1 MRPSMWGGGL
11 NLPISHFI
19 FSQSPCSQMGA
30 PAYFHNFPAPASILD
45 LNLPLHFWTISHI
58 SHFFPQSPVSQIP
71 HRGHPGWRPFWKNFG
86 QNRVD
91 IARARAF
98 IFVTRPFRIRFH
110 LFLGYLFTTTYL
122 KKVLFCC
129 QKNQKWKF
137 YIVSKKW
144 FFLNFLFLKILK
156 K

>member
-1 MRPSMWGGGL
+1 MGGGSQSP
-11 NLPISHFI
+11 NLPLYLQSISLLPNGCSRI
-19 FSQSPCSQMGA
+19 FSQFPCSR
-30 PAYFHNFPAPASILD
+30 FHFGFKSPTSFLN
-45 LNLPLHFWTISHI
+45 NLPYLPL
-58 SHFFPQSPVSQIP
+58 FPQSPVSQIP

-122 KKVLFCC
+122 KKYFFVVKKIKNENFTLS
-129 QKNQKWKF
+129 QKNDFLRKF
-137 YIVSKKW
+137 KYFSK
-144 FFLNFLFLKILK
+144 
-156 K
+156 